1 MKSRVA
7 ILLTAAALWPSLA
20 YAAENAE
27 PQASWLSLI
36 FYAINFALFVWLVR
50 HYGGPRIT
58 GFFRDRAKT
67 IRETI
72 GRAEKAFQ
80 EAQELAN
87 VAAERIAR
95 LEAEKTAIASDLADE
110 TVYEVGRIY
119 DIAQETVAR
128 IKRDTDLTAAALR
141 ENAQR
146 RLRETMAAAAG
157 RIAYQTLER
166 NFRPEDQSR
175 LLDGFID
182 RLGEE
187 ARR

>member
-1 MKSRVA
+1 MKSRIA

-27 PQASWLSLI
+27 PQASWFSLI
-36 FYAINFALFVWLVR
+36 FYAINFVLFVWLVK
-50 HYGGPRIT
+50 HYGGARIS

-87 VAAERIAR
+87 VAAERIAK

-110 TVYEVGRIY
+110 TVYQVGRIY
-119 DIAQETVAR
+119 DIAREAVAR
-128 IKRDTDLTAAALR
+128 IKHDSELTASAVR

-157 RIAYQTLER
+157 RIAYQTLAR
-166 NFRPEDQSR
+166 NFRPEDQRR

-182 RLGEE
+182 KLGEE